1 MKIKNMFKDDINR
14 SINGVIQV
22 EQEENNVI
30 KQEVEEYVITSE
42 LKKHFN
48 KFFSSYSDSF
58 DHPTDNTGIW
68 ITGFF
73 GSGKSHFIKMLS
85 YLLENKNVDGK
96 TTVEYFRDKYNDELS
111 FMPIVKSTSVPTET
125 ILFNIGAQS
134 IGAKDETAVLRVF
147 TRVFYDH
154 LGFYGSDVKLAKLE
168 QFVTK
173 QGKMDEFKAKFEEI
187 NGDDWIS
194 AREEYVF
201 WEDDIIEVLQDVLGM
216 SEDAARHWFD
226 GTEEVHISIDQLAKE
241 VKEYVDSKPKGF
253 RLLFMA
259 DEVGQFVGSNL
270 NMLLDLQTIVERFGS
285 VCRGQVWVVATGQ
298 EALDEMIKVRTDAFS
313 RIMARFSVKLSLT
326 SSSVGEVI
334 EKRLL
339 SKTDE
344 AYENLEMV
352 YNNNDSV
359 LSNLYSLQTQK
370 KDLKGY
376 RSADEFARVF
386 PFVPYQFIVMQN
398 VFNETRKHGHAG
410 QHQSSGERSML
421 NGFQESAQK
430 IQAKDEFSLVPMYLF
445 YDTLHSFLD
454 TSIRSVIERA
464 ERAAKNNE
472 GLKDFD
478 VNLLKQLY
486 LIRYIDDIPSN
497 IENLTILMAD
507 DIRVD
512 KQELRENVKN
522 SLNTLINQNY
532 VSRNGDLYMFLTDE
546 EQDIARDIK
555 NTEIDTSAIVSK
567 LADIIFDG
575 IYTEKKY
582 RYNKYDFEFNKSVDS
597 QNKGNSISDAMKLH
611 FMTVAADPTDLQELK
626 LITDSKDKQ
635 AIIVLS
641 DEYSYYE
648 NIETSLKIKKYI
660 KQKNVNQLPSS
671 VQKII
676 TDKQTESNRLERQAT
691 DDVKKAIAEGKYYI
705 DGEVVSMPGSDA
717 VANIKKSM
725 EYLVE
730 HTYYS
735 LNLIDSNYDSD
746 ADINAVL
753 KGTVKWMDGLE
764 PNKQACDE
772 IEKYL
777 NLQFTR
783 NLPTSMNDIQS
794 RYSSIPYG
802 WREIDIAGV
811 VAQLIVGQKV
821 TIKYSGQNIQASDY
835 RMAGFLR
842 KKNEIGQVR
851 ISKRESISLAKM
863 NQAKGF
869 LREYFDVMD
878 VPGDEDGL
886 IDYIVTN
893 FINEQQTLND
903 YYKKNATRHYPGY
916 NTIQEALKLVAEVLN
931 CKTDNI
937 ALINKVC
944 SLEDDLLDIKDDMV
958 NVKNFFATQKTLFDT
973 ATDYMQEVMREKDYF
988 SGHAEVE
995 DALQLIKSVVT
1006 YSDNFNYSKIKD
1018 LNGAIATIKDVNA
1031 ELIKNKKKELEDIVE
1046 QCFNSVKDKANEDAS
1061 KLSGLLSQARQKFES
1076 RKDEISRT
1084 NSLALLD
1091 SNKMIIFGDQD
1102 SFIKS
1107 MNNALKKV
1115 EDKPVSEPTTPVKKN
1130 TREFYRNV
1138 LFQTQTIT
1146 SKEDVDK
1153 YVNAIKAR
1161 LLSYLEDCDE
1171 IKIK

>member
-22 EQEENNVI
+22 EQEEKNVI

-96 TTVEYFRDKYNDELS
+96 TTVDYFREKYNDELS

-201 WEDDIIEVLQDVLGM
+201 WEDDIVEAMMEVLDM

-226 GTEEVHISIDQLAKE
+226 GAEEVHISIDQLAKE

-430 IQAKDEFSLVPMYLF
+430 IQTKDEFSLVPMYLF

-512 KQELRENVKN
+512 KQELRENVKD

-555 NTEIDTSAIVSK
+555 NTEIDTSTIVSK

-626 LITDSKDKQ
+626 LIADSKERQ

-705 DGEVVSMPGSDA
+705 DGEVVSMSGSDA

-811 VAQLIVGQKV
+811 VAQLIAGQKV
-821 TIKYSGQNIQASDY
+821 TIKHSGQNIQASDY
-835 RMAGFLR
+835 RMVNFLR
-842 KKNEIGQVR
+842 KKTEIGQVR
-851 ISKRESISLAKM
+851 ISKRESISLAQM

-886 IDYIVTN
+886 IEFIITN
-893 FINEQQTLND
+893 FTKEQQTLND
-903 YYKKNATRHYPGY
+903 YYNKNATRHYPGY
-916 NTIQEALKLVAEVLN
+916 NTIQKALELVTEVLG

-937 ALINKVC
+937 ALVNKVC
-944 SLEDDLLDIKDDMV
+944 SLEDDLLDSKDDMV

-973 ATDYMQEVMREKDYF
+973 ANDYMQDVMREKDYF
-988 SGHAEVE
+988 SGHDEVE
-995 DALQLIKSVVT
+995 AAFQLIKSIVT
-1006 YSDNFNYSKIKD
+1006 YSDNYNYSKIKD
-1018 LNGAIATIKDVNA
+1018 LNGAIATIKDVYA
-1031 ELIKNKKKELEDIVE
+1031 DLITNKKKELEDIVE
-1046 QCFNSVKDKANEDAS
+1046 QCFNSVKDKANEDTS
-1061 KLSGLLSQARQKFES
+1061 KLSGLLNQARQRFET
-1076 RKDEISRT
+1076 RKEEISKT

-1091 SNKMIIFGDQD
+1091 SKKMIIFGDQD
-1102 SFIKS
+1102 SFFKS
-1107 MNNALKKV
+1107 MNNALEKV
-1115 EDKPVSEPTTPVKKN
+1115 EDKPVPKPGPAVKKN

-1161 LLSYLEDCDE
+1161 LLSYLEDFDE

>member
-96 TTVEYFRDKYNDELS
+96 TTVEYFRNKYNDELS

-201 WEDDIIEVLQDVLGM
+201 WEDDIVEAMMEVLDM

-226 GTEEVHISIDQLAKE
+226 GAEEVHISIDQLAKE

-386 PFVPYQFIVMQN
+386 PFVPYQFTVMQN

-522 SLNTLINQNY
+522 SLNILINQNY

-555 NTEIDTSAIVSK
+555 NTDVDTSSIISR
-567 LADIIFDG
+567 LGDIIFSN

-582 RYNKYDFEFNKSVDS
+582 RYNKYDFEFNKGVDS
-597 QNKGNSISDAMKLH
+597 QNIGNTLTDAMKLH
-611 FMTVAADPTDLQELK
+611 FMTVAADANELQPLRLQTE
-626 LITDSKDKQ
+626 SKDKQ

-641 DEYSYYE
+641 DEYSYFE
-648 NIETSLKIKKYI
+648 NIETALKIRKYI
-660 KQKNVNQLPSS
+660 KQKNVNQLPAS

-676 TDKQTESNRLERQAT
+676 HDKQEEANRLEKQAS
-691 DDVKKAIAEGKYYI
+691 DDVKQAIVEGTYYI
-705 DGEVVSMPGSDA
+705 AGELVSVTGKDA
-717 VANIKKSM
+717 VNSIKKAM

-730 HTYYS
+730 NTYTY
-735 LNLIDSNYDSD
+735 LNYIENNYENDGQIN
-746 ADINAVL
+746 DIL
-753 KGTVKWMDGLE
+753 KGKFTSLDDTWE
-764 PNKQACDE
+764 YNNQACDAV
-772 IEKYL
+772 EKYL
-777 NLQFTR
+777 NDKLVYK
-783 NLPTSMNDIQS
+783 LPVSMNDIQS
-794 RYSSIPYG
+794 RFSSAPYG

-811 VAQLIVGQKV
+811 VAQLIIEQKV
-821 TIKYSGQNIQASDY
+821 TIKYNGQTIQPSDY

-842 KKNEIGQVR
+842 KKTEIGQVR

-863 NQAKGF
+863 NQAKRI

-878 VPGDEDGL
+878 VPSDEDGL
-886 IDYIVTN
+886 IEFIVTN
-893 FINEQQTLND
+893 FTNEQQTLND
-903 YYKKNATRHYPGY
+903 YYNKNATRHYPGY

-937 ALINKVC
+937 ALVNKVC
-944 SLEDDLLDIKDDMV
+944 SLEDDLLDSKDDMV

-973 ATDYMQEVMREKDYF
+973 ATDYMQDVMREKDYF

-995 DALQLIKSVVT
+995 TALQLIKGIVT
-1006 YSDNFNYSKIKD
+1006 YSDNYNYSKIKD
-1018 LNGAIATIKDVNA
+1018 LNGAIATIKDVYA
-1031 ELIKNKKKELEDIVE
+1031 DLIKNKKKELEDIVE

-1061 KLSGLLSQARQKFES
+1061 KLSGLLNQARQRFET
-1076 RKDEISRT
+1076 RKEEISRT

-1091 SNKMIIFGDQD
+1091 SKKMIIFGDQD
-1102 SFIKS
+1102 NYIQMMDK
-1107 MNNALKKV
+1107 ALKPV
-1115 EDKPVSEPTTPVKKN
+1115 ISNPKPVQPVVKKN
-1130 TREFYRNV
+1130 TKEFHRNV

-1153 YVNAIKAR
+1153 YVNTIKAR

>member
-22 EQEENNVI
+22 EQEESNVI

-96 TTVEYFRDKYNDELS
+96 TTVDYFREKYNDELS

-216 SEDAARHWFD
+216 SEDAAKHWFD

-811 VAQLIVGQKV
+811 VAQLIAGQKV

-835 RMAGFLR
+835 RMVNFLR
-842 KKNEIGQVR
+842 KKTEIGQVR
-851 ISKRESISLAKM
+851 ISKRESISLVKM

-886 IDYIVTN
+886 IEYIITS
-893 FINEQQTLND
+893 FTKEQQTLND
-903 YYKKNATRHYPGY
+903 YYNKNAIRHYPGY

-937 ALINKVC
+937 ALVNKVC
-944 SLEDDLLDIKDDMV
+944 SLEDDLLDSKDDMV

-973 ATDYMQEVMREKDYF
+973 ATDYIQDVLREKDYF
-988 SGHAEVE
+988 TGHDEVE
-995 DALQLIKSVVT
+995 TALQLVKSIVT
-1006 YSDNFNYSKIKD
+1006 YSDNYNYSKIKD
-1018 LNGAIATIKDVNA
+1018 LNGAIATIKDVYA

-1061 KLSGLLSQARQKFES
+1061 KLSGLLNQARQRFET
-1076 RKDEISRT
+1076 RKEEISRT

-1091 SNKMIIFGDQD
+1091 SKKMIIFGDQD
-1102 SFIKS
+1102 NYIQMMDK
-1107 MNNALKKV
+1107 ALKPV
-1115 EDKPVSEPTTPVKKN
+1115 IPNPKPVQPVVKKN
-1130 TREFYRNV
+1130 TREFHRNV

-1171 IKIK
+1171 IRIK

>member
-96 TTVEYFRDKYNDELS
+96 TTVDYFREKYNDELS

-187 NGDDWIS
+187 NGDAWVS

-201 WEDDIIEVLQDVLGM
+201 WEDDIVEVLQDVLGM
-216 SEDAARHWFD
+216 SEDAAKHWFD

-430 IQAKDEFSLVPMYLF
+430 IQTKDEFSLVPMYLF

-794 RYSSIPYG
+794 RFSSIPYG

-811 VAQLIVGQKV
+811 VAQLIAAQKV

-835 RMAGFLR
+835 RMVNFLR
-842 KKNEIGQVR
+842 KKTEIGQVR

-886 IDYIVTN
+886 IEYIITN
-893 FINEQQTLND
+893 FTKEQQTLND
-903 YYKKNATRHYPGY
+903 YYNKNATRHYPGY

-937 ALINKVC
+937 ALVNKVC
-944 SLEDDLLDIKDDMV
+944 SLEDDLLDSKDDMV

-973 ATDYMQEVMREKDYF
+973 ATDYMQDVMREKDYF

-995 DALQLIKSVVT
+995 AALQLIKSIVT
-1006 YSDNFNYSKIKD
+1006 YSDNYNYSKIKD
-1018 LNGAIATIKDVNA
+1018 LNGAIATIKDVYA
-1031 ELIKNKKKELEDIVE
+1031 DLITNKKKELEDIVE
-1046 QCFNSVKDKANEDAS
+1046 QCFNSVKDKANEDTS
-1061 KLSGLLSQARQKFES
+1061 KLSGLLNQACQRFET
-1076 RKDEISRT
+1076 RKEEISKT

-1091 SNKMIIFGDQD
+1091 SKKMIIFGDQD

-1107 MNNALKKV
+1107 MNTALKKV
-1115 EDKPVSEPTTPVKKN
+1115 EDKPDPKPGSAVKKN

-1153 YVNAIKAR
+1153 YVNAIKVR

>member
-216 SEDAARHWFD
+216 SEDVAKHWFD

-626 LITDSKDKQ
+626 LITDSKERQ

-705 DGEVVSMPGSDA
+705 DGEVVSMAGSDA

-730 HTYYS
+730 HTYHS

-811 VAQLIVGQKV
+811 VAQLIAGQKV

-835 RMAGFLR
+835 RMVNFLR
-842 KKNEIGQVR
+842 KKTEIGQVR

-886 IDYIVTN
+886 IEYIITN
-893 FINEQQTLND
+893 FTKEQQTLND
-903 YYKKNATRHYPGY
+903 YYNKNATRHYPGY

-937 ALINKVC
+937 ALVNKVC
-944 SLEDDLLDIKDDMV
+944 SLEDDLLDGKDDMV
-958 NVKNFFATQKTLFDT
+958 NVKNFFTTQKTLFDT
-973 ATDYMQEVMREKDYF
+973 ATDYMQDVMREKDYF
-988 SGHAEVE
+988 TGHDEVE
-995 DALQLIKSVVT
+995 TALQLIKNIVT
-1006 YSDNFNYSKIKD
+1006 YSDNYNYSKIKD
-1018 LNGAIATIKDVNA
+1018 LNGAIATIKDVYA
-1031 ELIKNKKKELEDIVE
+1031 ELIKSKKKELEDIVE
-1046 QCFNSVKDKANEDAS
+1046 QCFNSVKDKANEDTS
-1061 KLSGLLSQARQKFES
+1061 KLSGLLNQARQRFET
-1076 RKDEISRT
+1076 RKEEISRT

-1091 SNKMIIFGDQD
+1091 SKKMIIFGDQD
-1102 SFIKS
+1102 NYIQMMDK
-1107 MNNALKKV
+1107 ALKPV
-1115 EDKPVSEPTTPVKKN
+1115 ILNPKPVQPVVKKN
-1130 TREFYRNV
+1130 TREFHRNV

-1146 SKEDVDK
+1146 SKEDIDK

>member
-187 NGDDWIS
+187 NGDNWIS

-226 GTEEVHISIDQLAKE
+226 GTEDVHISIDQLAKE
-241 VKEYVDSKPKGF
+241 VKDYVDSKPKGF

-512 KQELRENVKN
+512 KQELRENVKD

-611 FMTVAADPTDLQELK
+611 FMTVAADPTDLQELR

-705 DGEVVSMPGSDA
+705 DGEVVSMTGSDA

-777 NLQFTR
+777 NLQFSR

-811 VAQLIVGQKV
+811 VAQLIAGQKV

-835 RMAGFLR
+835 RMVNFLR
-842 KKNEIGQVR
+842 KKTEIGQVR

-886 IDYIVTN
+886 IEYIITN
-893 FINEQQTLND
+893 FTKEQQTLND
-903 YYKKNATRHYPGY
+903 YYNKNATRHYPGY

-937 ALINKVC
+937 ALVNKVC
-944 SLEDDLLDIKDDMV
+944 RLEDDLLDSKDDMV

-973 ATDYMQEVMREKDYF
+973 ATDYMQDVMREKDYF

-995 DALQLIKSVVT
+995 AALQLIKGIVT
-1006 YSDNFNYSKIKD
+1006 YSDNYNYSKIKD
-1018 LNGAIATIKDVNA
+1018 LNGAIATIKDVYA

-1046 QCFNSVKDKANEDAS
+1046 QCFNSVKDKSNEDAS
-1061 KLSGLLSQARQKFES
+1061 KLSGLLNQARQRFET
-1076 RKDEISRT
+1076 RKEEISRT

-1091 SNKMIIFGDQD
+1091 SKKMIIFGDQD
-1102 SFIKS
+1102 GFIKS

-1115 EDKPVSEPTTPVKKN
+1115 EDKPVSEPKTLIKKN
-1130 TREFYRNV
+1130 SKEFYRNV

>member
-1 MKIKNMFKDDINR
+1 MKIKNMFRDDINR

-187 NGDDWIS
+187 NGDNWIS

-626 LITDSKDKQ
+626 LITDSKERQ

-660 KQKNVNQLPSS
+660 KQKNVNQLPAS

-794 RYSSIPYG
+794 RFSSIPYG
-802 WREIDIAGV
+802 WREIDIAGI
-811 VAQLIVGQKV
+811 VAQLIAAQKV

-835 RMAGFLR
+835 RMVNFLR
-842 KKNEIGQVR
+842 KKTEIGQVR
-851 ISKRESISLAKM
+851 ISKRESISLAKI

-944 SLEDDLLDIKDDMV
+944 SLEDDLLDSKDDMV
-958 NVKNFFATQKTLFDT
+958 NVKNFFVTQKTLFDT

-988 SGHAEVE
+988 SGHEEVE
-995 DALQLIKSVVT
+995 DALQLIKGIVT
-1006 YSDNFNYSKIKD
+1006 YSDNYNYSKIKD
-1018 LNGAIATIKDVNA
+1018 LNGAIATIKDVYA
-1031 ELIKNKKKELEDIVE
+1031 ELIANKKKELEDIVE

-1061 KLSGLLSQARQKFES
+1061 KLSGLLNQARQKFES
-1076 RKDEISRT
+1076 RKDEIART

-1091 SNKMIIFGDQD
+1091 SKKMIIFGDQD

-1115 EDKPVSEPTTPVKKN
+1115 EDKPVSEPKTPVKKN